1 MTISR
6 VEIKD
11 YKKFGQKIVEWSLHP
26 DTKPKDL
33 KDFKHQTAGFVEV
46 PDRIKTLEFYDNNDL
61 SELVIKLPNKD
72 MVEESLKRF
81 HDPHAKYPV
90 APFYFDKICKNPPS
104 ITNLDFLYSRIA
116 DYTIS
121 QCM

>member
-11 YKKFGQKIVEWSLHP
+11 YKKFGRKIVEWSLHP
-26 DTKPKDL
+26 ATKPKDL
-33 KDFKHQTAGFVEV
+33 AEFKHQTAGYVEV
-46 PDRIKTLEFYDNNDL
+46 PDRITTLEFYDNNDL
-61 SELVIKLPNKD
+61 SELVIKLPNQA

-81 HDPHAKYPV
+81 HDPHADYPV
-90 APFYFDKICKNPPS
+90 PLFYCEKVCEDPAT